1 MTIPKNI
8 VFRAGCLLGLF
19 FVLGGCIASSPRTPC
34 PNNPVPM
41 MLEATP
47 R

>member
-1 MTIPKNI
+1 MTIPKDP
-8 VFRAGCLLGLF
+8 VFRAGCLLALLF
-19 FVLGGCIASSPRTPC
+19 TLGGCIASSPTPC

-41 MLEATP
+41 MLEAPP